1 MAGPFQF
8 KTLKDIY
15 SESISGTNSA
25 FNAESIDL
33 QNQLKKNSEQKSIGG
48 YTATIEKRYNYIRKN
63 QDNLL
68 NYFKSPEGLE
78 FIAKQE
84 LLYKSAQY
92 LAPVNSTQSL
102 VGMIPGIPVVSGI
115 LNSITGNYNIH
126 RDFVITNMIEQIGL
140 SSLGMQGKQANFANR
155 ISDFKL
161 SSLASLFAPA
171 INPATQKVYTAYVD
185 DITGR
190 STNLA
195 TKAINYFTSK
205 LGLGDGNNSDKDRL
219 VKLYNQLTNNPSQT
233 AKYNLDYDFNQLT
246 RNKSEGLFG
255 IGSFY
260 NIRSERHRVSKPIT
274 ADIIGG
280 VVTYNTQGEYTDN
293 VKAYWDEFGVGPIGP
308 NPINDFLTQTQEM
321 GNLLENVTVASSKKR
336 KRPFSII
343 DTYSTKL
350 ESEPKD
356 KPIIDY
362 YFSGVAGRKLN
373 EFVTGDILSRRVV
386 EDDKSMDTKKD
397 LIRFSIEFGL
407 ENYQSSKHIQF
418 RAFLNDIIDNNS
430 ANYSSTRYIGRAD
443 QVHVYEG
450 FTRTIGLGFTIY
462 SRNPDEQKIVFQ
474 KLNTLT
480 SLLTPRYSIEQNGV
494 KRTFSNPATEKPG
507 TPQQTGVIENILGGI
522 PRAPIIKLT
531 IGNYINGQYGFIT
544 GLSYTIKNSNLWDI
558 DSELPHVIEVSGFNF
573 TPIHDFVVSQG
584 DNNDN
589 KFIYIEKPPITEN
602 IKSITNEN
610 DYNPVNQDYIDK
622 GSVDTNGITL
632 KNIFN

>member
-15 SESISGTNSA
+15 SESISGNNSA

-68 NYFKSPEGLE
+68 KYFKSPEGLE

-84 LLYKSAQY
+84 LLYKSSQY
-92 LAPVNSTQSL
+92 LAPVNSTQAL
-102 VGMIPGIPVVSGI
+102 VGFVPGIPVVSSV

-155 ISDFKL
+155 ISDFKI

-171 INPATQKVYTAYVD
+171 ISPSTQKVYTSYVE
-185 DITGR
+185 DITGK
-190 STNLA
+190 STNLVSR
-195 TKAINYFTSK
+195 AIDIISFK
-205 LGLGDGNNSDKDRL
+205 MGMGDSVNSNKDRL
-219 VKLYNQLTNNPSQT
+219 VKLYNQLTSNPT
-233 AKYNLDYDFNQLT
+233 ERAKYNLDYEFNQLT
-246 RNKSEGLFG
+246 RNKSEGVFG
-255 IGSFY
+255 AGSFY
-260 NIRSERHRVSKPIT
+260 NVRSERHIVSKPIT
-274 ADIIGG
+274 ADVINGIVGFS
-280 VVTYNTQGEYTDN
+280 TEGEYTDN
-293 VKAYWDEFGVGPIGP
+293 VKAYWDKFGIGPIAP
-308 NPINDFLTQTQEM
+308 NIPNMRDSPIVNGVADVI
-321 GNLLENVTVASSKKR
+321 VTSSKKR
-336 KRPFSII
+336 RKPFSVIN
-343 DTYSTKL
+343 TYS
-350 ESEPKD
+350 SEIEKTSN
-356 KPIIDY
+356 KNPIIDY
-362 YFSGVAGRKLN
+362 YFSGIKGEKLK
-373 EFVTGDILSRRVV
+373 EGAIGDILSNRVL
-386 EDDKSMDTKKD
+386 EDNVSVDDKKD

-407 ENYQSSKHIQF
+407 ENYENSKHIQF
-418 RAFLNDIIDNNS
+418 RAFLNDISDNNS

-480 SLLTPRYSIEQNGV
+480 SLLTPSYSIKQDNQI
-494 KRTFSNPATEKPG
+494 RNFSSPLSGSNQA
-507 TPQQTGVIENILGGI
+507 GVIENILGGI

-544 GLSYTIKNSNLWDI
+544 NLTYNIKNANMWDI
-558 DSELPHVIEVSGFNF
+558 DSELPHIIEVSSFSF

-584 DNNDN
+584 ANNDN
-589 KFIYIEKPPITEN
+589 RFIYIVKPQVQEKNSEITPV
-602 IKSITNEN
+602 STGGGTGRLQSQGMTQA
-610 DYNPVNQDYIDK
+610 NPSSQIPDFVTIP
-622 GSVDTNGITL
+622 
-632 KNIFN
+632 F

>member
-48 YTATIEKRYNYIRKN
+48 YTATAEKRFNYIRKN

-68 NYFKSPEGLE
+68 KYFKSPEGLE

-92 LAPVNSTQSL
+92 LAPVTPGQAL
-102 VGMIPGIPVVSGI
+102 AGFVPGIPVVSSV

-171 INPATQKVYTAYVD
+171 ISPSTQKVYTAYID

-190 STNLA
+190 NTNLVNEA
-195 TKAINYFTSK
+195 LNFFTKK
-205 LGLGDGNNSDKDRL
+205 LGIGDGINSDKDRL
-219 VKLYNQLTNNPSQT
+219 VKLYNQLTNNPSER
-233 AKYNLDYDFNQLT
+233 AKDNLDYEFNQRT
-246 RNKSEGLFG
+246 RNKSEGIFG
-255 IGSFY
+255 AGSFY
-260 NIRSERHRVSKPIT
+260 NVRSERHRVSKPAT
-274 ADIIGG
+274 S
-280 VVTYNTQGEYTDN
+280 NTQGEFTDN
-293 VKAYWDEFGVGPIGP
+293 VKEYWGEFGIGP
-308 NPINDFLTQTQEM
+308 
-321 GNLLENVTVASSKKR
+321 LEKASTLVDALVKATNSRKK
-336 KRPFSII
+336 PFSIVES
-343 DTYSTKL
+343 YSSKL
-350 ESEPKD
+350 EKESD
-356 KPIIDY
+356 TKPIIDY
-362 YFSGVAGRKLN
+362 YFSGVRGEKLKDSKI
-373 EFVTGDILSRRVV
+373 GDILSNRVL
-386 EDDKSMDTKKD
+386 EDNVSVDDKKD

-407 ENYQSSKHIQF
+407 ENYKNSKHIQF
-418 RAFLNDIIDNNS
+418 RAFLNDITDNNS

-480 SLLTPRYSIEQNGV
+480 SLLTPSYSVEQTGV
-494 KRTFSNPATEKPG
+494 KRTFSDPPDAKPG
-507 TPQQTGVIENILGGI
+507 QPQQVGTIENILGGI

-544 GLSYTIKNSNLWDI
+544 NLTYNIKNANMWDI
-558 DSELPHVIEVSGFNF
+558 DNELPHIIEVSSFSF

-584 DNNDN
+584 KNNDN
-589 KFIYIEKPPITEN
+589 ISWNDNRFIYIENPNKVTAKDIEKDVSTSTLSGGTGNLPSQAQTNLDTQISNIIT
-602 IKSITNEN
+602 
-610 DYNPVNQDYIDK
+610 P
-622 GSVDTNGITL
+622 
-632 KNIFN
+632 FN

>member
-25 FNAESIDL
+25 FNPESIDL

-48 YTATIEKRYNYIRKN
+48 YTANIVKRYNYIRKN

-84 LLYKSAQY
+84 LLYKSSQY
-92 LAPVNSTQSL
+92 LAPVNSTQAL
-102 VGMIPGIPVVSGI
+102 VGVIPGIPVVSSI

-140 SSLGMQGKQANFANR
+140 SSLGMQGKQSNFANR
-155 ISDFKL
+155 ISDFRL

-171 INPATQKVYTAYVD
+171 ISPGTQKVYTAYVD
-185 DITGR
+185 DVTGK
-190 STNLA
+190 STNF
-195 TKAINYFTSK
+195 TSKIVNYFTKK
-205 LGLGDGNNSDKDRL
+205 LGVGDAINSDKDRL
-219 VKLYNQLTNNPSQT
+219 VKLYNQLTSNPSQN
-233 AKYNLDYDFNQLT
+233 NLDYDFNQLT
-246 RNKSEGLFG
+246 HNKSEGLYG

-260 NIRSERHRVSKPIT
+260 NVRSERHRVSKPAT
-274 ADIIGG
+274 S
-280 VVTYNTQGEYTDN
+280 TTKGEFTDN
-293 VKAYWDEFGVGPIGP
+293 IKAYWDEFGIGPIAP
-308 NPINDFLTQTQEM
+308 NIPNMGDVNIINGVADVV
-321 GNLLENVTVASSKKR
+321 VTSSKKR
-336 KRPFSII
+336 RKPFSII
-343 DTYSTKL
+343 NTYSSKI
-350 ESEPKD
+350 ENPSNKN
-356 KPIIDY
+356 PIIDY
-362 YFSGVAGRKLN
+362 YFSGVKGQKLK
-373 EFVTGDILSRRVV
+373 EEAIGDILSNRVL
-386 EDDKSMDTKKD
+386 EDIVSIDNKKD

-407 ENYQSSKHIQF
+407 EDYKTSKHIQF
-418 RAFLNDIIDNNS
+418 RAFLNDITDNNS

-462 SRNPDEQKIVFQ
+462 SRNPDEQKIVYQ

-480 SLLTPRYSIEQNGV
+480 SLLTPSYSVKQDNQIRNFSDPPNG
-494 KRTFSNPATEKPG
+494 SNQG
-507 TPQQTGVIENILGGI
+507 GVIENILGGI

-544 GLSYTIKNSNLWDI
+544 GLSYNIKNSNLWDI
-558 DSELPHVIEVSGFNF
+558 DSELPHIIEVSGFSF

-584 DNNDN
+584 ANNDN
-589 KFIYIEKPPITEN
+589 RFIYIEKPAVVAKKVPKDAST
-602 IKSITNEN
+602 ST
-610 DYNPVNQDYIDK
+610 
-622 GSVDTNGITL
+622 STL
-632 KNIFN
+632 KGGTGNIPTETQIDLDAQIKNIIAPQF

>member
-25 FNAESIDL
+25 FNPESIDL

-48 YTATIEKRYNYIRKN
+48 YTATAEKRYNYIRKN

-92 LAPVNSTQSL
+92 LAPVTPGQALAGL
-102 VGMIPGIPVVSGI
+102 VPGIPVVSSI

-126 RDFVITNMIEQIGL
+126 RDFVITNMIAQIGL

-171 INPATQKVYTAYVD
+171 LSPATQKVYTAYVD

-190 STNLA
+190 NTNLIS
-195 TKAINYFTSK
+195 KAASYLTGK
-205 LGLGDGNNSDKDRL
+205 LGIGDSINSDKDRL
-219 VKLYNQLTNNPSQT
+219 VKLYNQLTNNPRGK
-233 AKYNLDYDFNQLT
+233 AAYNLDYEFNQLT

-255 IGSFY
+255 VGSFY
-260 NIRSERHRVSKPIT
+260 NIRSERHKVSKPIT
-274 ADIIGG
+274 ADVINGIA
-280 VVTYNTQGEYTDN
+280 TYGTEGEYTDG
-293 VKAYWDEFGVGPIGP
+293 VKSYWNDNGIGPIS
-308 NPINDFLTQTQEM
+308 NYYQNISSNTDSLDPIVQATRI
-321 GNLLENVTVASSKKR
+321 R
-336 KRPFSII
+336 KTPFSAI
-343 DTYSTKL
+343 DTYTTKI
-350 ESEPKD
+350 ESQSKK
-356 KPIIDY
+356 KPTIDY
-362 YFSGVAGRKLN
+362 YFSGIVGQKLKDSKI
-373 EFVTGDILSRRVV
+373 GDVFSNRVL
-386 EDDKSMDTKKD
+386 EDNIDTKKD
-397 LIRFSIEFGL
+397 LIKFSIEFGL
-407 ENYQSSKHIQF
+407 ENYKSSKHIQF
-418 RAFLNDIIDNNS
+418 RAFLNDISDNNS

-480 SLLTPRYSIEQNGV
+480 SLLTPSYSIKEDNQIRN
-494 KRTFSNPATEKPG
+494 FSNPPSGSSQK
-507 TPQQTGVIENILGGI
+507 GVVENILGGI

-544 GLSYTIKNSNLWDI
+544 SLSYTIKNSNLWDI
-558 DSELPHVIEVSGFNF
+558 DSELPHVIEVSGFGF

-584 DNNDN
+584 ANNDN
-589 KFIYIEKPPITEN
+589 RFIYIEKPIPIDTKTTGSVQQKE
-602 IKSITNEN
+602 KRAA
-610 DYNPVNQDYIDK
+610 VNQDYVDK
-622 GSVDTNGITL
+622 GYIETQGITL
-632 KNIFN
+632 RSNF

>member
-48 YTATIEKRYNYIRKN
+48 YTATIEKRFNYIKKN
-63 QDNLL
+63 QENLL
-68 NYFKSPEGLE
+68 RYFKSPEGLE

-92 LAPVNSTQSL
+92 LTPVTSTQAL
-102 VGMIPGIPVVSGI
+102 VGLIPGIPVVSSI

-126 RDFVITNMIEQIGL
+126 RDFVITNMIGQIGL

-155 ISDFKL
+155 ISDFRL

-171 INPATQKVYTAYVD
+171 VSPATQKVYTAYVD
-185 DITGR
+185 DVTGR
-190 STNLA
+190 STNFVSK
-195 TKAINYFTSK
+195 TINYFTKK
-205 LGLGDGNNSDKDRL
+205 LGIGDESNSDKDRL
-219 VKLYNQLTNNPSQT
+219 VKLYNQLTSNPSGKS
-233 AKYNLDYDFNQLT
+233 KYNLDYNFNELT
-246 RNKSEGLFG
+246 RNKSEGFYG

-260 NIRSERHRVSKPIT
+260 NVRSERHRVSKPIT
-274 ADIIGG
+274 AY
-280 VVTYNTQGEYTDN
+280 VVNEVATFKTEGEYTDN
-293 VKAYWDEFGVGPIGP
+293 VKAYWGDKGISPQKGILYE
-308 NPINDFLTQTQEM
+308 TQAIERS
-321 GNLLENVTVASSKKR
+321 LSKR
-336 KRPFSII
+336 KKPFSII
-343 DTYSTKL
+343 DTYSAKL
-350 ESEPKD
+350 ENESGK
-356 KPIIDY
+356 KPVIDY
-362 YFSGVAGRKLN
+362 YFSGISGEKLKDS
-373 EFVTGDILSRRVV
+373 TAGDIFSKRVL
-386 EDDKSMDTKKD
+386 EDNVSIDDKKD

-407 ENYQSSKHIQF
+407 ENYKSSKHIQF
-418 RAFLNDIIDNNS
+418 RAFLNDITDNNS

-480 SLLTPRYSIEQNGV
+480 SLLTPSYSIKQDNQI
-494 KRTFSNPATEKPG
+494 RNFSNPPSKSS
-507 TPQQTGVIENILGGI
+507 QKGVVEDILGGI

-531 IGNYINGQYGFIT
+531 IGNYIKDQYGFIT
-544 GLSYTIKNSNLWDI
+544 SLTYNIKNSNLWDI
-558 DSELPHVIEVSGFNF
+558 DSELPHIIEVNTFSF

-584 DNNDN
+584 ANNDN
-589 KFIYIEKPPITEN
+589 RFIYIDSPK
-602 IKSITNEN
+602 IKQKSTAK
-610 DYNPVNQDYIDK
+610 DL
-622 GSVDTNGITL
+622 STSTL
-632 KNIFN
+632 TGGTGNLPSQTQTDLDAVGANLVKYPF

>member
-48 YTATIEKRYNYIRKN
+48 YTATIEKRFNYIKKN
-63 QDNLL
+63 QENLL
-68 NYFKSPEGLE
+68 RYFKSPEGLE

-92 LAPVNSTQSL
+92 LTPVTSTQAL
-102 VGMIPGIPVVSGI
+102 VGLIPGIPVVSSI

-126 RDFVITNMIEQIGL
+126 RDFVITNMIGQIGL

-155 ISDFKL
+155 ISDFRL

-171 INPATQKVYTAYVD
+171 VSPATQKVYTAYVD
-185 DITGR
+185 DVTGR
-190 STNLA
+190 STNFVSK
-195 TKAINYFTSK
+195 TINYFTKK
-205 LGLGDGNNSDKDRL
+205 LGIGDESNSDKDRL
-219 VKLYNQLTNNPSQT
+219 VKLYNQLTSNPSGKS
-233 AKYNLDYDFNQLT
+233 KYNLDYNFNELT
-246 RNKSEGLFG
+246 RNKSEGFYG

-260 NIRSERHRVSKPIT
+260 NVRSERHRVSKPIT
-274 ADIIGG
+274 AY
-280 VVTYNTQGEYTDN
+280 VVNEVATFNTEGEYTDN
-293 VKAYWDEFGVGPIGP
+293 VKAYWGDKGISPQKGILYG
-308 NPINDFLTQTQEM
+308 TQAIERS
-321 GNLLENVTVASSKKR
+321 LSKR
-336 KRPFSII
+336 KKPFSII
-343 DTYSTKL
+343 DTYSAKL
-350 ESEPKD
+350 ENESGK
-356 KPIIDY
+356 KPVIDY
-362 YFSGVAGRKLN
+362 YFSGIFGEKLKDS
-373 EFVTGDILSRRVV
+373 TAGDIFSKRVL
-386 EDDKSMDTKKD
+386 EDNVSIDDKKD

-407 ENYQSSKHIQF
+407 ENYKSSKHIQF
-418 RAFLNDIIDNNS
+418 RAFLNDITDNNS

-480 SLLTPRYSIEQNGV
+480 SLLTPSYSIKQDNQI
-494 KRTFSNPATEKPG
+494 RNFSNPPSKSS
-507 TPQQTGVIENILGGI
+507 QKGVVEDILGGI

-531 IGNYINGQYGFIT
+531 IGNYIKDQYGFIT
-544 GLSYTIKNSNLWDI
+544 SLTYNIKNSNLWDI
-558 DSELPHVIEVSGFNF
+558 DSELPHIIEVNTFSF

-584 DNNDN
+584 ANNDN
-589 KFIYIEKPPITEN
+589 RFIYIDSPK
-602 IKSITNEN
+602 IKQKSTAK
-610 DYNPVNQDYIDK
+610 DL
-622 GSVDTNGITL
+622 STSTL
-632 KNIFN
+632 TGGTGNLPSQTQTDLDAVGANLVKYPF